1 MSSAGIFDENISAVW
16 AIWREQNNRVFHFC
30 GMSYLARTFTASR
43 SFSVKSA
50 YYLMSSA
57 GKAKSRCPSVCSA
70 RVTPSTQIFFVLLLK
85 DKLLTQD
92 VMLRR
97 KFVITMGCVLCGSD
111 IIETALHLFI
121 NCPMA
126 AQIWRALSAKVNM
139 PMISLRESVL
149 DTYLASTPRGAGSQ
163 VEHWLTYFISTVW
176 AIWRE
181 RNNRIFRQQHT
192 LVPLIVENICMEG
205 RLSLKYCS

>member
-1 MSSAGIFDENISAVW
+1 
-16 AIWREQNNRVFHFC
+16 
-30 GMSYLARTFTASR
+30 
-43 SFSVKSA
+43 
-50 YYLMSSA
+50 
-57 GKAKSRCPSVCSA
+57 
-70 RVTPSTQIFFVLLLK
+70 
-85 DKLLTQD
+85 
-92 VMLRR
+92 
-97 KFVITMGCVLCGSD
+97 MGCVLCGSD

-205 RLSLKYCS
+205 RLSLKYCSQRLLFGWISVCFRLIVIWHNYKKFFIYFIFN

>member
-97 KFVITMGCVLCGSD
+97 KNCDHNGVCALWFWHHRDRATSFHQLSDGRSNMACTLC
-111 IIETALHLFI
+111 
-121 NCPMA
+121 
-126 AQIWRALSAKVNM
+126 
-139 PMISLRESVL
+139 
-149 DTYLASTPRGAGSQ
+149 
-163 VEHWLTYFISTVW
+163 
-176 AIWRE
+176 
-181 RNNRIFRQQHT
+181 
-192 LVPLIVENICMEG
+192 
-205 RLSLKYCS
+205 